1 MVIYLITNTKNG
13 KRYVG
18 LDRTPFQRRWKDHL
32 RHAQV
37 DAVQL
42 IDRKIAEHGVEHF
55 TYEEI
60 STTDNIETLKAQEQR
75 WIKELNTYVG
85 NGKGYNLTLGGDGC
99 LGFKMPPDKI
109 RKGKSHYMHGKKQS
123 AESNRKR
130 SEAMKR
136 VRAMTVNPFTL
147 PEVRAKVSAHAK
159 TRTGITNPNYR
170 NGTRCK
176 SPIAA

>member
-1 MVIYLITNTKNG
+1 MVVYVITNTKNE

-18 LDRTPFQRRWKDHL
+18 IDRTPFQRRWKDHL

-55 TYEEI
+55 TYEEVG
-60 STTDNIETLKAQEQR
+60 TAEDLETLKAEEQR
-75 WIKELNTYVG
+75 WIKELDTFVA

-99 LGFKMPPDKI
+99 VGFKMPEEKI
-109 RKGKSHYMHGKKQS
+109 HRGERHYMHGKKQS
-123 AESNRKR
+123 VESNRKR

-136 VRAMTVNPFTL
+136 VRAMTTNPFTR

-159 TRTGITNPNYR
+159 TRTGANNPNFKH
-170 NGTRCK
+170 GLRCK
-176 SPIAA
+176 